1 MNRSTAVLG
10 VALAVSLLLN
20 VVAFSR
26 GRDDASPD
34 GSGARSS
41 RPAKAEGKGEAATSG
56 DVASDLERE
65 KKLTR
70 ELRDTIKRLEA
81 ESEVLAQAAT
91 SGAPVAAAKSPT
103 AGLREKL
110 RKLKKLMKAGE
121 EGLQPEQEAVVE
133 MSGEIMEIM
142 KLGLTR
148 GKDPKTYAEFLQAVA
163 EVSLEDAAAL
173 TPAQTAEY
181 ARVAQEMADALG
193 RIAAASP
200 GERLIRELEI
210 ESDAFSRFETILTP
224 EQKDVLKKGGMD
236 DVASMSSSMSTTYL
250 QKATAAD
257 MIVKSWTQLY
267 QLQEAQ
273 LPSARAAAASFLRE
287 LEGLAPKPTLGAAG
301 AYELSSMSYESRIAS
316 LRAQMA
322 ALKTLQGSLTGTQLD
337 RLGTQAPREFRVFDF
352 ATSIEVPE
360 KK

>member
-1 MNRSTAVLG
+1 MAKKDYYEVLG
-10 VALAVSLLLN
+10 VNKDASEDDVKKSYRKLAMKWHPDRNPDNPKAEEHFKEAKEAYEVLSDSQKRAAYDQFGHAG
-20 VVAFSR
+20 VDPSAAAGAGGAGFGGFGDAFSDIFGDIFGGAGGGGR
-26 GRDDASPD
+26 GRS
-34 GSGARSS
+34 SVYRGA
-41 RPAKAEGKGEAATSG
+41 
-56 DVASDLERE
+56 DLRYN
-65 KKLTR
+65 L
-70 ELRDTIKRLEA
+70 
-81 ESEVLAQAAT
+81 
-91 SGAPVAAAKSPT
+91 
-103 AGLREKL
+103 
-110 RKLKKLMKAGE
+110 
-121 EGLQPEQEAVVE
+121 
-133 MSGEIMEIM
+133 
-142 KLGLTR
+142 
-148 GKDPKTYAEFLQAVA
+148 